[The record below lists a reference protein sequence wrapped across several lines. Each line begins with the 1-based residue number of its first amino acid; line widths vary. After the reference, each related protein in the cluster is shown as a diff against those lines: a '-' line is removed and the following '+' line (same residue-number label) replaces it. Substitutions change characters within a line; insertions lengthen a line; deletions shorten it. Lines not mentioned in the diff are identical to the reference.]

1 MSQKGIDLL
10 TFVRHESLIISSTQ
24 KLAIEN
30 NVRETSYSFHKFKL
44 LKLVSIDFINQKIGL
59 ETVEEL
65 EKFWRQK
72 AYESLTSAITRTI
85 RRNSF
90 IYQQIRANANTTTS
104 TTPITDTQPKNITR
118 NRRILVS
125 IGGELLHSILGVSTD
140 RQVSDAQKQA
150 HEEYL
155 RVLYST
161 RMIEVRAD
169 KAQHRVTDALK
180 HLVYFDLLLLKPGLL

>member
-1 MSQKGIDLL
+1 MTLQFREPSPSMGSLVPKHGTIRFIAGVTIATVRLESQISIEQQLEEVFQKGIDLL
-10 TFVRHESLIISSTQ
+10 TFMRHESLILSSTQ

-44 LKLVSIDFINQKIGL
+44 LKLVSNDFINQKLGL

-65 EKFWRQK
+65 EKFWKQK
-72 AYESLTSAITRTI
+72 AYESLTSVITRTI

-125 IGGELLHSILGVSTD
+125 IGGE
-140 RQVSDAQKQA
+140 
-150 HEEYL
+150 
-155 RVLYST
+155 
-161 RMIEVRAD
+161 
-169 KAQHRVTDALK
+169 
-180 HLVYFDLLLLKPGLL
+180 